1 MKESI
6 DFDAS
11 GIKPVK
17 ASGIRWIAHKAGALK
32 KVLYKYITFK
42 YSLCTDKSHS
52 EKERSKFK
60 GYLKQWQSA
69 KILVNIAYYI
79 DV

>member
-32 KVLYKYITFK
+32 KVLYKYITLNIVFVQIK
-42 YSLCTDKSHS
+42 VIRKKKDQN
-52 EKERSKFK
+52 
-60 GYLKQWQSA
+60 LKD
-69 KILVNIAYYI
+69 I
-79 DV
+79 